1 VLKFIAE
8 ALIMFLKIFT
18 LVMDFLL
25 LQFYRND
32 NCGVGSHK

>member
-1 VLKFIAE
+1 MAE

-32 NCGVGSHK
+32 NCDVGSYERT